1 MPPTSPGD
9 RAVRSC
15 AVDARRLDPRCAAAP
30 VEHFRTDF
38 YAVDV
43 VTTVPTDRPTLLP
56 DDAREV
62 SALLSQ
68 VAWFNRLRLMVGA
81 GVIWLCAMAS
91 HALGI
96 IADPWPLYTLGAAI
110 LVVDGVYLLVFP
122 RLQRREVAVVR
133 RHVYLQIAV
142 DLLILTG
149 LLHWSGG
156 ITNPLSLFY
165 LFHAFIA
172 ALVLSI
178 TAAVVVAVASLLLLL
193 SLGFAERLGWIAHH
207 PLQLGLADLAE
218 VQPLGFWLLVFAYA
232 VTMGFS
238 IYFVATVLG
247 RLKQHEQQLV
257 RLGRHLALSEKLASV
272 GTLAAGV
279 SHEINNPIGV
289 IANKVQILRYR
300 LQDGDSADKLLPELD
315 VIDKHSKRIAQIT
328 AGLLQFSRET
338 PFELRPL
345 DLGHLLREAADLVRV
360 PFRAA
365 EVELASEV
373 RPLPPGVQVLGSPNH
388 LLQVLINILLNAK
401 DASPRG
407 AVVELAA
414 ETVDRE
420 VALCITDH
428 GTGIAAEHLAKVFDP
443 FFTTKDVDK
452 GTGLGL
458 AISHGIIERHHGRI
472 EVESEVG
479 RGTRFRVMLPTHSAA
494 SS

>member
-1 MPPTSPGD
+1 M
-9 RAVRSC
+9 
-15 AVDARRLDPRCAAAP
+15 
-30 VEHFRTDF
+30 
-38 YAVDV
+38 
-43 VTTVPTDRPTLLP
+43 P
-56 DDAREV
+56 DDAREL

-68 VAWFNRLRLMVGA
+68 VAWFNRLRLMVAA
-81 GVIWLCAMAS
+81 GVIWLCAMAT

-96 IADPWPLYTLGAAI
+96 IADPWPLYGLGGAI
-110 LVVDGVYLLVFP
+110 LAVDGIYLLAFP
-122 RLQRREVAVVR
+122 QLQRRSVAVVR

-142 DLLILTG
+142 DLVILTG
-149 LLHWSGG
+149 LLHYSGG
-156 ITNPLSLFY
+156 ITNPLALFY

-178 TAAVVVAVASLLLLL
+178 RAAVVVAIASLLLLL
-193 SLGFAERLGWIAHH
+193 SLGFGERLGWLPHH
-207 PLQLGLADLAE
+207 PLQLGLADLQR

-232 VTMGFS
+232 STMAFS

-247 RLKQHEQQLV
+247 RLKQNEQQLV
-257 RLGRHLALSEKLASV
+257 RMGRHLALSEKLASV

-300 LQDGDSADKLLPELD
+300 LQDGDSADKLLAELD

-345 DLGHLLREAADLVRV
+345 DVGHLLREAADLVRV

-365 EVELASEV
+365 EVELACEVRAFASEV
-373 RPLPPGVQVLGSPNH
+373 VVLGSANH
-388 LLQVLINILLNAK
+388 LLQVLINMLLNAK

-407 AVVELAA
+407 ALVELAA
-414 ETVDRE
+414 EIVERE
-420 VALCITDH
+420 VVLRVTDH
-428 GTGIAAEHLAKVFDP
+428 GTGIAPEHLAKVFDP

-458 AISHGIIERHHGRI
+458 AISHGIVERHHGRI
-472 EVESEVG
+472 EVESELG
-479 RGTRFRVMLPTHSAA
+479 RGTTFRVVLPLRTVDSA
-494 SS
+494 S

>member
-1 MPPTSPGD
+1 M
-9 RAVRSC
+9 
-15 AVDARRLDPRCAAAP
+15 
-30 VEHFRTDF
+30 
-38 YAVDV
+38 
-43 VTTVPTDRPTLLP
+43 P
-56 DDAREV
+56 DDAREL

-68 VAWFNRLRLMVGA
+68 VAWFNRLRLMVAA
-81 GVIWLCAMAS
+81 GVIWLCAMAT

-96 IADPWPLYTLGAAI
+96 IADPWPLYGLGGAI
-110 LVVDGVYLLVFP
+110 LAVDGIYLLAFP
-122 RLQRREVAVVR
+122 QLQRRSVAVVR

-142 DLLILTG
+142 DLVILTG
-149 LLHWSGG
+149 LLHYSGG
-156 ITNPLSLFY
+156 ITNPLALFY

-178 TAAVVVAVASLLLLL
+178 RAAVVVAIASLLLLL
-193 SLGFAERLGWIAHH
+193 SLGFGERLGWLPHH
-207 PLQLGLADLAE
+207 PLQLGLADLQR

-232 VTMGFS
+232 STMAFS

-247 RLKQHEQQLV
+247 RLKQNEQQLV
-257 RLGRHLALSEKLASV
+257 RMGRHLALSEKLASV

-300 LQDGDSADKLLPELD
+300 LQDGDSADKLLAELD

-345 DLGHLLREAADLVRV
+345 DVGHLLREAADLVRV

-365 EVELASEV
+365 EVELGCEVRAFASEV
-373 RPLPPGVQVLGSPNH
+373 VVLGSANH
-388 LLQVLINILLNAK
+388 LLQVLINMLLNAK

-407 AVVELAA
+407 ALVELAA
-414 ETVDRE
+414 EIVERE
-420 VALCITDH
+420 VVLRVTDH
-428 GTGIAAEHLAKVFDP
+428 GTGIAPEHLAKVFDP

-458 AISHGIIERHHGRI
+458 AISHGIVERHHGRI
-472 EVESEVG
+472 EVESELG
-479 RGTRFRVMLPTHSAA
+479 RGTTFRVVLPLRTVDSA
-494 SS
+494 S